1 MDTDSQMG
9 KRAVILDVDAGVD
22 DAFAILLAL
31 ASPELEV
38 LAITTVS
45 GNVHET
51 PPPGTSYV
59 FFPSCPGEN
68 CRWWQR
74 GRQHP

>member
-1 MDTDSQMG
+1 MG
-9 KRAVILDVDAGVD
+9 KRVVILDVDAGVD

-45 GNVHET
+45 GNVH
-51 PPPGTSYV
+51 
-59 FFPSCPGEN
+59 
-68 CRWWQR
+68 
-74 GRQHP
+74 